1 MHKRLLFAVGSLSL
15 LLPGCFAVV
24 VGAGVFG
31 AVSYTNNEAWAD
43 CHAEMQPV
51 WEAALAAL
59 KDQGYPITGTPTPG
73 PTEGTLTAGDARI
86 IVEQHPGD
94 FVRVRVRVGTFDT
107 SDNERKARLLLDAIK
122 LKVEKK

>member
-1 MHKRLLFAVGSLSL
+1 MHKRHLFAVGSLSL

-43 CHAEMQPV
+43 CHADMQPV

-59 KDQGYPITGTPTPG
+59 KDQGYPITGTPAPG

-86 IVEQHPGD
+86 IVEKHPGD

-107 SDNERKARLLLDAIK
+107 SDNERKARLLLDAIR